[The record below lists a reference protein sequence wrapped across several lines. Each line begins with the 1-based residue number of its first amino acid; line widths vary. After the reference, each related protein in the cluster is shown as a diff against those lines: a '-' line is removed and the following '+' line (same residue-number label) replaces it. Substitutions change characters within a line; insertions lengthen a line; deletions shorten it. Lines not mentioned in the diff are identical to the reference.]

1 MEKTPQSTME
11 GLIDKSGMSATD
23 NSDKFEKLFKEPERI
38 RSHNID
44 E

>member
-11 GLIDKSGMSATD
+11 GLIDKSRMNVMD
-23 NSDKFEKLFKEPERI
+23 NSNKFEKLFKEPERI
-38 RSHNID
+38 RSLNAN